1 MCQASF
7 GQPHDGDRQG
17 HASAVSNREIGL
29 EILSNSWLSLTSASG
44 FDAMMESWARKIDAL
59 GEQPGDAALVDQ
71 VVLRQFEPLDALLSA
86 HTEMRHA
93 DPLERET
100 RLTASPVMI
109 LSPDG
114 TVAAAANGAE
124 DFFGIALGRLAGRGW
139 LCEESAAD
147 FDALRRSILGRGNA
161 GFAILRVVDPDGRQ
175 TLAEAY
181 GLDVEGYVGTFTVVR
196 SLALDWRPEVSQRLE
211 QAYGITPSEAEIC
224 RLVFELRDLDEVA
237 ERRGVAIDT
246 VRTQVKR
253 IFGKLGV
260 HSKAELVKLLA
271 MLCARIMVNAEQT
284 DMTWSDPL
292 DRETIITRPDGR
304 RLAYNWIGAA
314 QGREV
319 IFIHGDLPMFFLE
332 TATQHA
338 LERAGVKLVCLSMPV
353 HGSSDPPPKGT
364 SQLDDGL
371 AAIAELLAHLNR
383 SSLPCAASYSGLVY
397 PMTLGGRADR
407 LVSAILLIG
416 LPWSLTPD
424 VYKHLPT
431 NQKTMSQLARR
442 APRILD
448 LVCRIGYNI
457 LVREGPD
464 FYLSRA
470 YCGSPTDL
478 RTASRSDIQPYLRA
492 GCRHLCAQGHSAFVR
507 EVLKGTKTRPAS
519 LLAQLAVPLHW
530 LFPRDATTWR
540 AEFVAAAKGM
550 SPRITVENVADAG
563 ELLPYQRPDVFV
575 RALADLASD
584 DPAAR
589 FARHDDLAGSANP
602 R

>member
-1 MCQASF
+1 M
-7 GQPHDGDRQG
+7 GHDE
-17 HASAVSNREIGL
+17 REIEL
-29 EILSNSWLSLTSASG
+29 EIVSNSWLSLTSSTG
-44 FDAMMESWARKIDAL
+44 YDAMLDSWARKIARF
-59 GEQPGDAALVDQ
+59 EKCKPESLVVDP
-71 VVLRQFEPLDALLSA
+71 VVLRQLEPINTLLNARIEFTRTDPLD
-86 HTEMRHA
+86 
-93 DPLERET
+93 REAG
-100 RLTASPVMI
+100 LTTNPVMI
-109 LSPDG
+109 LSSDG
-114 TVAAAANGAE
+114 TVATAANGAE

-371 AAIAELLAHLNR
+371 AAIECLPDSLGISA
-383 SSLPCAASYSGLVY
+383 LPCVASFGGMVY
-397 PMTLGGRADR
+397 PIMLGSRAR
-407 LVSAILLIG
+407 
-416 LPWSLTPD
+416 
-424 VYKHLPT
+424 
-431 NQKTMSQLARR
+431 
-442 APRILD
+442 PRISAMVLIT
-448 LVCRIGYNI
+448 L
-457 LVREGPD
+457 REGPD
-464 FYLSRA
+464 FSL
-470 YCGSPTDL
+470 
-478 RTASRSDIQPYLRA
+478 TARSGVRSLT
-492 GCRHLCAQGHSAFVR
+492 CAR
-507 EVLKGTKTRPAS
+507 
-519 LLAQLAVPLHW
+519 
-530 LFPRDATTWR
+530 WR
-540 AEFVAAAKGM
+540 ARKSSLTCGRVVAICWHRGTQRFSAKW
-550 SPRITVENVADAG
+550 
-563 ELLPYQRPDVFV
+563 
-575 RALADLASD
+575 
-584 DPAAR
+584 
-589 FARHDDLAGSANP
+589 
-602 R
+602 